1 MPPMLTRP
9 VGVFLQVLGAVAVIA
24 GSAML
29 AFDIPWFG
37 GVVVTLIGA
46 GLLWLG
52 QQTYRRKDEGS
63 R

>member
-1 MPPMLTRP
+1 MLTRP
-9 VGVFLQVLGAVAVIA
+9 AGVFLQLLGAVAVIA
-24 GSAML
+24 GIAML
-29 AFDIPWFG
+29 ASDIPWFG

-52 QQTYRRKDEGS
+52 QQTYHRKDEGS